1 MDYIKI
7 RFVDNQESPENESVR
22 TMEEMLH
29 AAQPGFSFSRR
40 KWRPHID
47 IYETSEEIV
56 VTAEVAGIR
65 DEGIDL
71 EIASRSLKI
80 SGFRE
85 VQRAKADTS
94 YHLAE
99 ISFGYFER
107 TVSLPC
113 LVDTATAETTYNNG
127 LLEIRLKKRPPHVIH
142 KISIQSQ

>member
-7 RFVDNQESPENESVR
+7 RFVDNQENPENEIIR

-29 AAQPGFSFSRR
+29 VARPSFSFSRR

-56 VTAEVAGIR
+56 VTAEIAGIR
-65 DEGIDL
+65 DEGMDL
-71 EIASRSLKI
+71 EIASHSLKI

-85 VQRAKADTS
+85 VKLAKTDAS

-99 ISFGYFER
+99 ISFGHFER
-107 TVSLPC
+107 TISLPC
-113 LVDTATAETTYNNG
+113 IVDTATAETLYNNG
-127 LLEIRLKKRPPHVIH
+127 LLEIRLKKRPPHTIR
-142 KISIQSQ
+142 KISIQSK

>member
-7 RFVDNQESPENESVR
+7 KFVDNKESAENEIVR
-22 TMEEMLH
+22 TLEEMLH
-29 AAQPGFSFSRR
+29 IARPGFSFSRR
-40 KWRPHID
+40 RWRPHID
-47 IYETSEEIV
+47 IYETGEEIV
-56 VTAEVAGIR
+56 VTAEIAGIR
-65 DEGIDL
+65 DDGIDL
-71 EIASRSLKI
+71 EIASLSLKI
-80 SGFRE
+80 SGYRE
-85 VQRAKADTS
+85 VKLAKTDAS

-142 KISIQSQ
+142 KISIQSK